1 VKIDS
6 QRPAVDLPRER
17 RVLLVAYFFPPRE
30 ASGSLR
36 AAHLARYLP
45 RYGWSVTVLTA
56 KFTDGQGPPGID
68 VAQTDYTDV
77 VERFKQAFRVPTGR
91 SVHEL
96 AGVPAPVFGTRPTF
110 TQGLLMSLHWCIAFP
125 DAYIGWTGH
134 ACRAI
139 ERILTERHYDA
150 VITTSFPY
158 TAHTIG
164 ARVLANRSEAWVAD
178 LRDAWGDNHYIR
190 PHLFRWLSKHAER
203 RALRRA
209 DAITTVSAPLV
220 HALRTNHPGKDVFE
234 IRNGFDPEEWESI
247 PFVRP
252 EKFTI
257 IYAGSLLDGR
267 RDPRPLLDA
276 VQVLCANG
284 TLPRSKVSID
294 FYGRPEA
301 WLRQEI
307 ADRNLQDIVTIHGEV
322 PRRLVLARERASSV
336 NLLLLWDH
344 PDEAAVYTGKLFE
357 YLGAR
362 RPVLAVGGPESSVV
376 HDLLRKLDCWRARTQ
391 PEICRALQALYSDYE
406 QGRDRV
412 LTPEQVAPY
421 SALHTAQQMAEVLNA
436 VTAKRQSEADRR
448 TLAS

>member
-284 TLPRSKVSID
+284 ILPRSKIAID
-294 FYGRPEA
+294 FYGKPEA
-301 WLRQEI
+301 WLRQAI
-307 ADRNLQDIVTIHGEV
+307 ADRNLHDVVTIRGEV
-322 PRRLVLARERASSV
+322 PRRLILERERASSV

-362 RPVLAVGGPESSVV
+362 RPVLAIGGPENSVV
-376 HDLLRKLDCWRARTQ
+376 QHLLKALGCWHARTQ
-391 PEICRALQALYSDYE
+391 PEICRVLQALYGDYE
-406 QGRDRV
+406 QGRDRI

-436 VTAKRQSEADRR
+436 VSAKRRSEADRR
-448 TLAS
+448 ALAS